1 MSEPESNDTSAIAIT
16 KTANCPSLSG
26 SSTLTYEV
34 GTTEEDTY
42 YRVVGNSAAG
52 LFCKD
57 WIPLTQIT
65 PLLTNS
71 TITSGTL
78 KELYEGRS
86 NNSPGFLLAVLKA
99 EGLVRQVEG
108 KSFHYTASTT
118 PPEKKAKKKGKGDEE
133 C

>member
-1 MSEPESNDTSAIAIT
+1 MSETTTPEQPEVT
-16 KTANCPSLSG
+16 KTATCPSLSNTA
-26 SSTLTYEV
+26 TLTYEV
-34 GTTEEDTY
+34 GTTDKDTFF
-42 YRVVGNSAAG
+42 RVSGNSAAG
-52 LFCKD
+52 LFSKD
-57 WIPLTQIT
+57 WIPLAQIT

-86 NNSPGFLLAVLKA
+86 KNSPGFLLAILKA

-108 KSFHYTASTT
+108 KSFHYTATT
-118 PPEKKAKKKGKGDEE
+118 TAPEKKAKKKGKGDEE

>member
-1 MSEPESNDTSAIAIT
+1 MSEPESNDTPAIAIT
-16 KTANCPSLSG
+16 KTATCPSLSG

-52 LFCKD
+52 LFCND
-57 WIPLTQIT
+57 WIPLSQIT

-71 TITSGTL
+71 TITSATL
-78 KELYEGRS
+78 KELYEGKSS
-86 NNSPGFLLAVLKA
+86 NSKGFLLAVLKA
-99 EGLVRQVEG
+99 EGLVQQVAG
-108 KSFHYTASTT
+108 KNFHYTATT
-118 PPEKKAKKKGKGDEE
+118 QPEKKAKKKGKGDEE

>member
-1 MSEPESNDTSAIAIT
+1 MSEPESNDTPAIAIT
-16 KTANCPSLSG
+16 KTCPSLSG
-26 SSTLTYEV
+26 TSTLTYEV
-34 GTTEEDTY
+34 STTEQDTC

-57 WIPLTQIT
+57 WIPLSQIT

-86 NNSPGFLLAVLKA
+86 NNSAGFLLGVLKA

-108 KSFHYTASTT
+108 KSFHYTATTT

>member
-1 MSEPESNDTSAIAIT
+1 MSEATTTDQLEAT
-16 KTANCPSLSG
+16 KTANCPSLAG

-57 WIPLTQIT
+57 WIPLSQIT
-65 PLLTNS
+65 PLLSNS

-108 KSFHYTASTT
+108 KSFHYTATT
-118 PPEKKAKKKGKGDEE
+118 NPPEKKAKKKGKGDEE

>member
-1 MSEPESNDTSAIAIT
+1 MEEQTSTEQPEVT

-52 LFCKD
+52 LFSPD
-57 WIPLTQIT
+57 WIPLSQIT
-65 PLLTNS
+65 PLLINS

-78 KELYEGRS
+78 KELYEGKS

-108 KSFHYTASTT
+108 KSFHYTATTT
-118 PPEKKAKKKGKGDEE
+118 PPEKKTKKKGKGDEE

>member
-1 MSEPESNDTSAIAIT
+1 MEEQTSTEQPEVT
-16 KTANCPSLSG
+16 KTATCPSLSG

-57 WIPLTQIT
+57 WIPLSQII

-78 KELYEGRS
+78 KELYEGKS

-108 KSFHYTASTT
+108 KSFHYTATTT

>member
-1 MSEPESNDTSAIAIT
+1 MYEATTTDQPEVT

-57 WIPLTQIT
+57 WIPLSQIT

-78 KELYEGRS
+78 KELYDGKS
-86 NNSPGFLLAVLKA
+86 NNSPGFLLAILKV
-99 EGLVRQVEG
+99 EGLVRQLEG
-108 KSFHYTASTT
+108 KSFHYTATT
-118 PPEKKAKKKGKGDEE
+118 NPPEKIPKAKKKGKGDEE

>member
-1 MSEPESNDTSAIAIT
+1 MSESTTTEQPEVT
-16 KTANCPSLSG
+16 KTATCPSLSG
-26 SSTLTYEV
+26 ASTLTYEV

-57 WIPLTQIT
+57 WIPLSQIT

-78 KELYEGRS
+78 KDLYEGRS
-86 NNSPGFLLAVLKA
+86 NNSAGFLLGVLKA

-108 KSFHYTASTT
+108 KSFHYTATT
-118 PPEKKAKKKGKGDEE
+118 TAPEKIPKKNKKSERE
-133 C
+133 A